1 MNIPSVDTRN
11 CPTFSANYLLQ
22 IISRWDM
29 RYFVAPI
36 LTRPSTI
43 FANMFGVIW
52 GVGEL
57 LLTSMFALYL
67 IGDQYSCGNKL
78 SVSNI

>member
-1 MNIPSVDTRN
+1 MF
-11 CPTFSANYLLQ
+11 C
-22 IISRWDM
+22 

-43 FANMFGVIW
+43 FANMFGGVIW

-67 IGDQYSCGNKL
+67 IGNQYRCGNEQYIKDTC
-78 SVSNI
+78 SWIAIINKHVSNMHYR